1 MEKVLNLDNH
11 LCFTIY
17 ACFREISRLY
27 RHILDPLGIT
37 YTQYLALLV
46 LWEQDGVTLKE
57 LGQRL
62 YLDSGTLTPLM
73 KKLEAM
79 GLVTRKRSTE
89 DERKVL
95 IHLTDAGRKL
105 KEDACRIPEQLVQQ
119 NEISPEELSQLM
131 QEARHLFDRLQKV
144 TRGLHHDS

>member
-1 MEKVLNLDNH
+1 
-11 LCFTIY
+11 
-17 ACFREISRLY
+17 
-27 RHILDPLGIT
+27 
-37 YTQYLALLV
+37 
-46 LWEQDGVTLKE
+46 
-57 LGQRL
+57 
-62 YLDSGTLTPLM
+62 
-73 KKLEAM
+73 LEAM

-95 IHLTDAGRKL
+95 IHLTAAGRKL